1 MGVVLIAASNPS
13 DRQQA
18 RNDTNRLAAFRSD
31 EEPAKDSLQT
41 RNSQPILSISGKV
54 TSGTMPVSGVALTL
68 FDHRSL
74 GQPIPSPSDLL
85 ATTTTSTDGTYEMQ
99 TTHCGAWLR
108 AEKSG
113 HAVVSADPDL
123 VALELN
129 QDGSAKQDLDLP
141 LALPVK
147 GCVVD
152 EAGEA
157 VPGAT
162 IVARPYF
169 DWGLQARA
177 RRGYPVTMVTT
188 STADGDFVFA
198 SLVAA
203 TYTLVAEQD
212 GRVPAVRDVAVPA
225 NNVVLQTPHDGG
237 SIEGRVV
244 MVGTQQSVSSA
255 TVSVTLVR
263 SRPAGLP
270 TKDCPLSNKAITDAL
285 GSFRLERLPEG
296 TFDVWAR
303 KEGLIPHWRGG
314 MGYAKLRSRETTS
327 GLCLTMYE
335 GYTITGVVR
344 DSVTRKP
351 IEGAEVSHGTV
362 RVLTDAQGRFRLER
376 LGPQMLTGGGARM
389 SLSATHEGYSRGRWN
404 RLVSPEVFTGEIEIG
419 MQRTVVLSG
428 LVRTSDGKPVAGA
441 TVQPFVEERGDYSRG
456 SWHRKVTD
464 SAGRYEMEVAPFSEL
479 RVIATVKD
487 RAATYTLPIKVGY
500 QSLTA
505 PDIVLPAR

>member
-1 MGVVLIAASNPS
+1 
-13 DRQQA
+13 
-18 RNDTNRLAAFRSD
+18 
-31 EEPAKDSLQT
+31 
-41 RNSQPILSISGKV
+41 
-54 TSGTMPVSGVALTL
+54 
-68 FDHRSL
+68 
-74 GQPIPSPSDLL
+74 
-85 ATTTTSTDGTYEMQ
+85 
-99 TTHCGAWLR
+99 
-108 AEKSG
+108 
-113 HAVVSADPDL
+113 
-123 VALELN
+123 
-129 QDGSAKQDLDLP
+129 
-141 LALPVK
+141 
-147 GCVVD
+147 
-152 EAGEA
+152 
-157 VPGAT
+157 
-162 IVARPYF
+162 
-169 DWGLQARA
+169 
-177 RRGYPVTMVTT
+177 
-188 STADGDFVFA
+188 
-198 SLVAA
+198 
-203 TYTLVAEQD
+203 
-212 GRVPAVRDVAVPA
+212 
-225 NNVVLQTPHDGG
+225 
-237 SIEGRVV
+237 
-244 MVGTQQSVSSA
+244 
-255 TVSVTLVR
+255 
-263 SRPAGLP
+263 
-270 TKDCPLSNKAITDAL
+270 
-285 GSFRLERLPEG
+285 
-296 TFDVWAR
+296 
-303 KEGLIPHWRGG
+303 